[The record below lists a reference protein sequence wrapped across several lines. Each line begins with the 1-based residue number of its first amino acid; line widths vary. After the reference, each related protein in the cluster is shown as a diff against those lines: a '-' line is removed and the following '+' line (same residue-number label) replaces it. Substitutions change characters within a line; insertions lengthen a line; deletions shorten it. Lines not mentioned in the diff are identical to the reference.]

1 MTTAESN
8 YPDSYYLHTANS
20 IKDRPQLT
28 ESIDADVCIIGGGY
42 TGLLAALNLAEK
54 NYRVVLLE
62 ANKIGWGASGRNG
75 GQIGSGH
82 NKKIDQLEKDYGKSL
97 ARELWNLSEHAKEI
111 VKDRI
116 TDHQINCDL
125 RHGNMTVS
133 NNPRDDAEHR
143 RYVEKLNKDYDYDSI
158 RYVDQEEVYDIF
170 HSPFFKGGGS
180 MDMGGMHLHPLNYA
194 LGLADAA
201 ERQGVEIYENSR
213 VLNYSKGSISQIS
226 TDHGKVR
233 AKMVVL
239 ACNAY
244 IEKLEQRIAGKI
256 MPINNFI
263 LATEPLEE
271 SEARYINRDNVCAHD
286 NMFHVHYFR
295 MSEDNRLLFGG
306 GENYTTKF
314 PEDLKSY
321 VRKTMLDVFPNLKQT
336 KIDYAW
342 GGTIA
347 VTVNRM
353 PHLGRLD
360 SNVYFAQ
367 GFSGH
372 GIAMA
377 SLAGTVLAEAID
389 GSTGRLDVF
398 NKVKIP
404 TFPGGTF
411 LRWPGFYLGMIYY
424 SIKDRL

>member
-97 ARELWNLSEHAKEI
+97 ARDLWNLSEHAKEI

-180 MDMGGMHLHPLNYA
+180 LDMGGMHLHPLNYA

-201 ERQGVEIYENSR
+201 EGQGVEIYENSR
-213 VLNYSKGSISQIS
+213 VLNYSKG
-226 TDHGKVR
+226 
-233 AKMVVL
+233 
-239 ACNAY
+239 Y
-244 IEKLEQRIAGKI
+244 
-256 MPINNFI
+256 
-263 LATEPLEE
+263 
-271 SEARYINRDNVCAHD
+271 
-286 NMFHVHYFR
+286 
-295 MSEDNRLLFGG
+295 
-306 GENYTTKF
+306 
-314 PEDLKSY
+314 
-321 VRKTMLDVFPNLKQT
+321 
-336 KIDYAW
+336 
-342 GGTIA
+342 
-347 VTVNRM
+347 
-353 PHLGRLD
+353 
-360 SNVYFAQ
+360 
-367 GFSGH
+367 
-372 GIAMA
+372 
-377 SLAGTVLAEAID
+377 
-389 GSTGRLDVF
+389 
-398 NKVKIP
+398 
-404 TFPGGTF
+404 
-411 LRWPGFYLGMIYY
+411 
-424 SIKDRL
+424 